1 MTPGLVDVAAPCG
14 STAVPI
20 EQQAVA
26 VRRRPQPMPWIL
38 RVATGRR
45 ALATVVAALA
55 GLGVLFGTGPF
66 PRVRALAPGGTL
78 PEEQLGYSPERLTA
92 FLGAIGPEGRA
103 DYILFQRL
111 DILTPLLI
119 GGAAALVI
127 GWLLVRAGATAGR
140 TTVLPYVP
148 LLFLL
153 TEVLED
159 FVLARAARSYPETSV
174 LSPALPVLTGAKFA
188 AMFLIGAAVVVL
200 CGWRLVWNRKGD

>member
-1 MTPGLVDVAAPCG
+1 
-14 STAVPI
+14 
-20 EQQAVA
+20 
-26 VRRRPQPMPWIL
+26 MPWIL

-45 ALATVVAALA
+45 ALAALVVALA
-55 GLGVLFGTGPF
+55 GLGLLFGTGPF

-78 PEEQLGYSPERLTA
+78 PEEQLGYSPERLMA

-140 TTVLPYVP
+140 TTALPYVP

-159 FVLARAARSYPETSV
+159 FVLARAARSYPEPSA

-188 AMFLIGAAVVVL
+188 AMLLMAAVVVY
-200 CGWRLVWNRKGD
+200 GWRLVWKRKGD